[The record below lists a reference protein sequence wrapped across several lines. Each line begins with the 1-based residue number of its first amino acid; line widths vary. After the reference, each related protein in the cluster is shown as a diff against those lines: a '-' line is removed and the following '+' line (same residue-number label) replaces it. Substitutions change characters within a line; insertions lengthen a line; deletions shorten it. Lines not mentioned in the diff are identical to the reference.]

1 MKQNLKDFALSL
13 AFMITLT
20 LIYLTTIYFL

>member
-1 MKQNLKDFALSL
+1 MKQNLKDFGLAL

-20 LIYLTTIYFL
+20 TIYLTTIYFL